1 MVGHRAVVGM
11 ASIRV
16 NVLHCHTGQRGQDM
30 AKTATLT
37 LRVSEELKN
46 KLGRFAE
53 QTNRTPSS
61 VAERTLETFLD
72 RELEMM
78 AAVDQGLED
87 FRLGRTVP
95 HDEAMRRIRATLD
108 KHKKRP

>member
-1 MVGHRAVVGM
+1 
-11 ASIRV
+11 
-16 NVLHCHTGQRGQDM
+16 M

-37 LRVSEELKN
+37 LRVSEELKD

-53 QTNRTPSS
+53 QTNRTPSAGS
-61 VAERTLETFLD
+61 ERTLEAFLD

-78 AAVDQGLED
+78 AAVEEGLED

-95 HDEAMRRIRATLD
+95 HEAAMRRIRATLD
-108 KHKKRP
+108 KHKKQP

>member
-1 MVGHRAVVGM
+1 
-11 ASIRV
+11 
-16 NVLHCHTGQRGQDM
+16 M

-37 LRVSEELKN
+37 LRVSEELKD

-53 QTNRTPSS
+53 QTNRTPSA
-61 VAERTLETFLD
+61 VAERTLEAFLD

-78 AAVDQGLED
+78 AAVEEGLED

-95 HDEAMRRIRATLD
+95 HEAARGRIRATLD
-108 KHKKRP
+108 KHKKQP

>member
-1 MVGHRAVVGM
+1 
-11 ASIRV
+11 
-16 NVLHCHTGQRGQDM
+16 M

-37 LRVSEELKN
+37 LRVSGALKD

-61 VAERTLETFLD
+61 VAERTLEAFLD

-78 AAVDQGLED
+78 AAVDQSLED
-87 FRLGRTVP
+87 FRAGRTVP
-95 HDEAMRRIRATLD
+95 HAEAMRRIRATLD
-108 KHKKRP
+108 KHKKQP

>member
-1 MVGHRAVVGM
+1 
-11 ASIRV
+11 
-16 NVLHCHTGQRGQDM
+16 M

-37 LRVSEELKN
+37 LRVSEELKD

-53 QTNRTPSS
+53 QTNRTPSA
-61 VAERTLETFLD
+61 VAERTLEAFLD

-78 AAVDQGLED
+78 AAVEEGLED

-95 HDEAMRRIRATLD
+95 HEAAIARIRATLD
-108 KHKKRP
+108 KHKKQP

>member
-1 MVGHRAVVGM
+1 
-11 ASIRV
+11 
-16 NVLHCHTGQRGQDM
+16 M
-30 AKTATLT
+30 AKTATIT
-37 LRVSEELKN
+37 LRVSEQLKD

-53 QTNRTPSS
+53 QTNRTPSA
-61 VAERTLETFLD
+61 VAERTLEAFLN

-78 AAVDQGLED
+78 AAVEEGLED

-108 KHKKRP
+108 KHKKQP

>member
-1 MVGHRAVVGM
+1 
-11 ASIRV
+11 
-16 NVLHCHTGQRGQDM
+16 M

-37 LRVSEELKN
+37 LRVSEELKD

-53 QTNRTPSS
+53 QTNRTPSA
-61 VAERTLETFLD
+61 VAERTLEIFLD

-87 FRLGRTVP
+87 FRLGRTVT
-95 HDEAMRRIRATLD
+95 HEEAMRRIRATLD
-108 KHKKRP
+108 KRKTQP